1 MPKQLETYNP
11 FGGGINSKDDPRDIS
26 KNELVNSLNVMVDA
40 IGRVRTL
47 GKTSDVTNATSSSLT
62 RGADGTGVFSYQAD
76 VDFNSSTAAA
86 DPDNPTEYIALYD
99 SDDNTIMVY
108 PNTSDALVE
117 DVDDEDSN
125 NFDLGTKTGSIVGE
139 CTFYYADNALRA
151 MNGNFENK
159 DLYMK
164 WFGYINKRYF
174 RTNSTTWLDTFG
186 PKWYVRSNTLT
197 NPSKGFWSP
206 HAAGSAADAVDGTSD
221 NTHIGIDTDVNESN
235 MSTLIGDSGSAIDAH
250 IASDGSADY
259 AITGSSSDSDQFVT
273 AALAASAVW
282 DAKSWTIHPP
292 AGTGFNVDLN
302 VTSST
307 DSMWRRG
314 GYVLGQT
321 FVYVG
326 EQESRVGTMAG
337 GSFTIDADEYPQV
350 TVMMTRPYDERVKGG
365 RIYIK
370 STQRGEPWRL
380 LLDIDFEKGIRMSTN
395 SEFDYFNSYSH
406 DSNIYVYSDTYDIKI
421 PSPETF
427 NTINGYSPT
436 GQHNA
441 MGWQGYGA
449 KSAVV
454 ANQRAFIANIKDG
467 KDTDFEKVHTNRI
480 LYSPVNQYDVFPES
494 YYLDIGSGD
503 GEIIQMLDFSD
514 RLLVFKEKK
523 LYIVNIGSGSD
534 GGWFLEEEYPYK
546 GIDKKAAA
554 FKASTGCVWANKNGC
569 YFFDGKAVTDLTEK
583 LDDDKWKTFM
593 SDTTPMVGYI
603 PTKDQVIVVK
613 DAGMSASGD
622 NECYI
627 YDMRTKSWVRAQSDN
642 LFEQASNRGLSN
654 FVIYNNSLAWAV
666 ETGATASKVSILE
679 PDLNTGSPATHAMNF
694 MTKDEDFGQ
703 PSIKKNFYKVYVN
716 YRNNNG
722 STDAYLRLYYSTNG
736 ATSTATPTSWSAVSN
751 ETLEADNEW
760 HIAEFTPSST
770 IQGQSISLYFA
781 TVDDSS
787 SGTTATEANID
798 INEVTIEWRPMR
810 KRAPAA

>member
-1 MPKQLETYNP
+1 
-11 FGGGINSKDDPRDIS
+11 
-26 KNELVNSLNVMVDA
+26 
-40 IGRVRTL
+40 
-47 GKTSDVTNATSSSLT
+47 
-62 RGADGTGVFSYQAD
+62 
-76 VDFNSSTAAA
+76 
-86 DPDNPTEYIALYD
+86 
-99 SDDNTIMVY
+99 
-108 PNTSDALVE
+108 
-117 DVDDEDSN
+117 
-125 NFDLGTKTGSIVGE
+125 
-139 CTFYYADNALRA
+139 
-151 MNGNFENK
+151 
-159 DLYMK
+159 
-164 WFGYINKRYF
+164 
-174 RTNSTTWLDTFG
+174 
-186 PKWYVRSNTLT
+186 
-197 NPSKGFWSP
+197 
-206 HAAGSAADAVDGTSD
+206 
-221 NTHIGIDTDVNESN
+221 
-235 MSTLIGDSGSAIDAH
+235 
-250 IASDGSADY
+250 
-259 AITGSSSDSDQFVT
+259 
-273 AALAASAVW
+273 
-282 DAKSWTIHPP
+282 
-292 AGTGFNVDLN
+292 
-302 VTSST
+302 
-307 DSMWRRG
+307 
-314 GYVLGQT
+314 
-321 FVYVG
+321 
-326 EQESRVGTMAG
+326 
-337 GSFTIDADEYPQV
+337 
-350 TVMMTRPYDERVKGG
+350 
-365 RIYIK
+365 
-370 STQRGEPWRL
+370 
-380 LLDIDFEKGIRMSTN
+380 MSTN

-666 ETGATASKVSILE
+666 ETGATA
-679 PDLNTGSPATHAMNF
+679 
-694 MTKDEDFGQ
+694 FGQ

-810 KRAPAA
+810 KRAPVA